1 MIDSLSVKGTFFDS
15 AIRTWSARM
24 MPLDQYINDVKN
36 GVHAPAIARI
46 RELVSAGKNKE
57 AESLKKELPLYVA
70 GGEMQGGWSTWWLI
84 AVASALISTT
94 PPSRPRKS
102 SGSQETSRM

>member
-1 MIDSLSVKGTFFDS
+1 
-15 AIRTWSARM
+15 M
-24 MPLDQYINDVKN
+24 MPLDQYINEVKN

-57 AESLKKELPLYVA
+57 AESLKKELSLYVA
-70 GGEMQGGWSTWWLI
+70 GGEMQGGRRLEHM
-84 AVASALISTT
+84 T